1 MPWDPTAVPSER
13 PPRGDLLLL
22 GVAVVAISTSAPLIR
37 GADAPTL
44 AIAAWRNLLSLPV
57 LGLFVLLR
65 RDLRGAWRSRSERD
79 RRLSLLA
86 GALLAAHFAT
96 WIPSLSYTSVASSVA
111 LVATQPVWAALI
123 ARQRGEQISR
133 RRWIGIG
140 LALAGTLVLTGV
152 DLSISRRALFGDLLA
167 MVGGMLAAAYVTVGA
182 DVRRHVTTAVYALA
196 CYATAAVLLLAL
208 CLGTGQVMTGF
219 DRDTWLAIG
228 GLVVG
233 AQLLGHTLVNFVL
246 RTISPTAVSV
256 AILFE
261 ILGATLIARVAFGET
276 PPAGAWPAA
285 LLIAVGVVVVIRS
298 DDDASDLVEPGGM
311 LT

>member
-1 MPWDPTAVPSER
+1 M
-13 PPRGDLLLL
+13 
-22 GVAVVAISTSAPLIR
+22 VAVSTSAPLIR

-44 AIAAWRNLLSLPV
+44 AIAAWRNLLSLPI
-57 LGLFVLLR
+57 LGLLVLLR
-65 RDLRGAWRSRSERD
+65 RDLRGAWRGRSERD
-79 RRLSLLA
+79 RRLSFVA
-86 GALLAAHFAT
+86 GALLAAHFAV

-123 ARQRGEQISR
+123 ARRRGEHISR
-133 RRWIGIG
+133 RMWVGIG
-140 LALAGTLVLTGV
+140 LALAGTLVLTGI
-152 DLSISRRALFGDLLA
+152 DLSISGRALFGDLLA

-182 DVRRHVTTAVYALA
+182 DVRRHVTTVVYALA
-196 CYATAAVLLLAL
+196 CYSTAAVLLLAL

-233 AQLLGHTLVNFVL
+233 AQLLGHTLMNLVL

-285 LLIAVGVVVVIRS
+285 FLIAAGVVVVIRA

>member
-1 MPWDPTAVPSER
+1 MPSVR

-65 RDLRGAWRSRSERD
+65 RNLRGAWRSRSERD

-123 ARQRGEQISR
+123 ARHRGEQISR

-196 CYATAAVLLLAL
+196 CYATAAMLLLAL